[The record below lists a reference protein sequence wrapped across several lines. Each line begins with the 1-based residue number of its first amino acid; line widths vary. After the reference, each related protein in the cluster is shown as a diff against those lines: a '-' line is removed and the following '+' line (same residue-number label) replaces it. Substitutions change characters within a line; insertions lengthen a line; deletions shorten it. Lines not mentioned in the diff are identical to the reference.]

1 MIIATTFTVSF
12 NKSDEADKIQAFV
25 NNNNL
30 GEFVRKESE
39 DTISFTKTQT
49 YINDELYCYIV

>member
-1 MIIATTFTVSF
+1 MIVMTTTTLSF
-12 NKSDEADKIQAFV
+12 HIPEENEKIKAFE
-25 NNNNL
+25 NNNNM
-30 GEFVRKESE
+30 GEFVKKESE

>member
-12 NKSDEADKIQAFV
+12 NKSDEADKIKAFV

-49 YINDELYCYIV
+49 YINDELYCYII

>member
-12 NKSDEADKIQAFV
+12 NKSDEADKIKAFV

>member
-12 NKSDEADKIQAFV
+12 NKSDEAEKIKAFE
-25 NNNNL
+25 NNNNI
-30 GEFVRKESE
+30 GEFVKKESE

-49 YINDELYCYIV
+49 YINDELYCYII